1 MPATIRS
8 TRATLL
14 IWLLAMCVPLC
25 CCRVGLVAAL
35 VSPGEAPDTSCCA
48 SILPPC
54 CNSSHQQGPTDHHD
68 DDADHHAQPGGDCN
82 STCCLKGMTL
92 DTPADVELA
101 HIFLDLVSLPV
112 APALV
117 PDPANASVRSLH
129 STDLP
134 PPARPTLL
142 RLHCALII

>member
-1 MPATIRS
+1 
-8 TRATLL
+8 
-14 IWLLAMCVPLC
+14 
-25 CCRVGLVAAL
+25 
-35 VSPGEAPDTSCCA
+35 
-48 SILPPC
+48 
-54 CNSSHQQGPTDHHD
+54 
-68 DDADHHAQPGGDCN
+68 
-82 STCCLKGMTL
+82 MTL

-134 PPARPTLL
+134 PPGTADAAAPPLRADHLARPITK
-142 RLHCALII
+142 RV